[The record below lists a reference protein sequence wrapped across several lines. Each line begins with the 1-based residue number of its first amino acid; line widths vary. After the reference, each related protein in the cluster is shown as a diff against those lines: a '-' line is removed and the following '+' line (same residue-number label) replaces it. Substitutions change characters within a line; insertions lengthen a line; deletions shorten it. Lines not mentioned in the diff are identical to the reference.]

1 MKKRISALAAGAA
14 IVLMATG
21 CANGGGGGTGTSTE
35 NDDVSAAADAALAEL
50 ATTIIGSGPNG
61 ETAVGIEATELSED
75 EVAEVKDAGLTA
87 ALVMHYGGNDWSTAI
102 IDGVQSEFERLGV
115 EVVATTDANFKP
127 EQQVA
132 DLETV
137 LALDPD
143 IIVSIPTDPVAT
155 AGAYQ
160 KVADAGVKLVFLGNV
175 PEGFEQGTDYV
186 SVVAADDKGNGVASA
201 HLMAKALGGEGTIAL
216 VFHDVEFFVTNERYR
231 GFKETIESDYPDIEI
246 VEEQGIVGPDF
257 ASDAQAAA
265 NALLTKYPNLDG
277 IWGVWD
283 VPAEGIMAAARA
295 AGRLDLKIAT
305 EDLGTNVAIALAKDE
320 LIIGLGAQTPYDQGV
335 ASARLGAAAS
345 IGKEDLPAYVALNAL
360 PVEHEN
366 VLEAWETVYRAA
378 PPAELADAFKE

>member
-1 MKKRISALAAGAA
+1 MNKRISVLAASAA
-14 IVLMATG
+14 ILLMATG
-21 CANGGGGGTGTSTE
+21 CSSGAGAGTSTK
-35 NDDVSAAADAALAEL
+35 NDDVSAAADTALEAL
-50 ATTIIGSGPNG
+50 ATTIVGSGPNG
-61 ETAVGIEATELSED
+61 ETAVGMDTTELSDD
-75 EVAEVKDAGLTA
+75 EVAQVEGAHLTA
-87 ALVMHYGGNDWSTAI
+87 AIVMHYGGNDWSNAI
-102 IDGVQSEFERLGV
+102 IDGIKTEFTRLGV

-132 DLETV
+132 DIETV
-137 LALDPD
+137 LALHPN

-155 AGAYQ
+155 ASAY
-160 KVADAGVKLVFLGNV
+160 KKAAEAGVKMVFLGNV
-175 PEGFEQGTDYV
+175 PQGFKSGTDYV

-201 HLMAKALGGEGTIAL
+201 HLMAKALGGKGKIAL
-216 VFHDVEFFVTNERYR
+216 IFHDVEFFVTNERYR
-231 GFKETIESDYPDIEI
+231 GFKETLEADYPDIEI
-246 VEEQGIVGPDF
+246 VEETGIVGPDF

-295 AGRLDLKIAT
+295 SGRLDLKITT

-320 LIIGLGAQTPYDQGV
+320 LIVGLGAQTPFDQGV

-345 IGKEDLPAYVALNAL
+345 IGKENLPDYVALNAL

-366 VLEAWETVYRAA
+366 VLEAWKTVYHAD
-378 PPAELADAFKE
+378 PPAELADAFKK